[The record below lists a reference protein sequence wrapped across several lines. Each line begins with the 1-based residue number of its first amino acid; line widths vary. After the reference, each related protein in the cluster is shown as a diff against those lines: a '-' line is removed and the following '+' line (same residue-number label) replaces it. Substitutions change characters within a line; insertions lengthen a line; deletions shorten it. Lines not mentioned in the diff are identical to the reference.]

1 MTANRMFHQ
10 SRSSAVA
17 LLVVAAAAVLAAEQG
32 QPPAAAGQI
41 RSRVDYVSTDVTV
54 RDAAGRPVPNLT
66 ANEFDVFEDGVRQTI
81 TSFVPVVGGRALT
94 DMGGTPAPKREGLV
108 LPPSV
113 RPDVQGRIFIVFID
127 DLHIQFLDTAR
138 TKEYLRKI
146 RDVVLHDNDLV
157 GLVSSGYSSIASDLS
172 PDPNHR
178 RFNAAIDKLIG
189 AGKDPREIINANQT
203 ADGPSGLRSDAFT
216 AFKTAYEILEQAEKV
231 TDRRKAFIYISSGYD
246 FNPFTDSRFNLL
258 KSQFGMS
265 SMPVEQGRPTSG
277 LDPLTSLGSQTGA
290 VLRNPYEM
298 NGLQFANADLLAAIG
313 ELVARARRANV
324 TFYPVDPRGLV
335 AGPDIASNLSQ
346 DEYHKFVNNSLS
358 TLDAIAGGTG
368 GFCLCRDND
377 ITAGLQRI
385 DNDMSDYY
393 VIGYEST
400 NPDPLKDVRRIE
412 IKVKRPGIVLTYKD
426 RYSLKKK

>member
-1 MTANRMFHQ
+1 MTAFYMPRDT
-10 SRSSAVA
+10 RAA
-17 LLVVAAAAVLAAEQG
+17 VVAVFVLLLTADRQG
-32 QPPAAAGQI
+32 QPAAPPGQI
-41 RSRVDYVSTDVTV
+41 RARVDYVSTDVTV
-54 RDAAGRPVPNLT
+54 RDSAGRPVSNLT
-66 ANEFDVFEDGVRQTI
+66 ANEFEVFEDNVRQTI

-94 DMGGTPAPKREGLV
+94 NTGGTPAPAREGLV

-113 RPDVQGRIFIVFID
+113 RTEVQGRIFIVFID
-127 DLHIQFLDTAR
+127 DLHIQFLDTTR

-146 RDVVLHDNDLV
+146 RDIVLHENDLV

-203 ADGPSGLRSDAFT
+203 ADGPSGLRADAFT

-258 KSQFGMS
+258 KSRLGLS
-265 SMPVEQGRPTSG
+265 SMPVEQGTPTG
-277 LDPLTSLGSQTGA
+277 GQDPLTSLAAQAGSG
-290 VLRNPYEM
+290 LRNPYEM

-313 ELVARARRANV
+313 ELVSRARRANV

-346 DEYHKFVNNSLS
+346 EEYTKFVNNSLS

-368 GFCLCRDND
+368 GFCVCRDND
-377 ITAGLQRI
+377 ITKGLQRI

-412 IKVKRPGIVLTYKD
+412 IKVKRPGVVLTYKD